1 LGGIRFALDST
12 IFLLELVS
20 VVTVWY
26 IFCFNFTTKVL
37 TIHYL
42 YIQVGK
48 WVPRTS
54 GRKTEMVI
62 EMDDITWPGN
72 SKSPPKG
79 KPDRR
84 HFRIVTFKE
93 DPYVKYRELN
103 EDGRC
108 GHHEV
113 HCRLVYDF
121 FIQYVYKIYII
132 NNNCWT
138 H

>member
-1 LGGIRFALDST
+1 MIFLFDLVFALT
-12 IFLLELVS
+12 I
-20 VVTVWY
+20 WY
-26 IFCFNFTTKVL
+26 IFVPTLILSFYNKLF
-37 TIHYL
+37 L

-48 WVPRTS
+48 WVPRTT
-54 GRKTEMVI
+54 GRKTEMDI

-72 SKSPPKG
+72 ARSPPKG

-113 HCRLVYDF
+113 PCRLVYDF
-121 FIQYVYKIYII
+121 LIQYVYVIYII
-132 NNNCWT
+132 YNHWLT